1 MTLLATL
8 ALLLAAAAPA
18 PNFAKTKVAFNGGQ
32 GTQAAAYGM
41 LKKYSDAGVLKN
53 TSYLT
58 VKPNLGYDVLYQ
70 NARYVLDTYKYCKAH
85 P

>member
-41 LKKYSDAGVLKN
+41 
-53 TSYLT
+53 
-58 VKPNLGYDVLYQ
+58 PNLGYDVLYQ